1 MSGLK
6 YFPAFRLALSGWP
19 LGLSTSNTITATTTT
34 TTTNNNN
41 DNDDNNNNNKIH
53 CGLEVPS

>member
-19 LGLSTSNTITATTTT
+19 LGLSTSNTITTTTT
-34 TTTNNNN
+34 TTINNNNN